1 MTKFPKTPKGIFLSR
16 DSRKEEGREEWAW
29 ERGGKEKEKGRE
41 RREKGK
47 VQGDSEGGKQR
58 KDERE
63 GRVTIFFPAAYLVFT
78 VPATTSVQLK
88 LRNLSDSQLCSLA
101 LLCVSLH

>member
-1 MTKFPKTPKGIFLSR
+1 MREENGERREGGRGGYESGER
-16 DSRKEEGREEWAW
+16 RGGGKEEGREEWAW

-78 VPATTSVQLK
+78 VPATTSVQL
-88 LRNLSDSQLCSLA
+88 
-101 LLCVSLH
+101 